1 MRKLLFPISIIY
13 AIITGIRNFF
23 YDMGI
28 ISAVKFSIP
37 VISVGNIT
45 TGGSGKT
52 PMTMFLANE
61 AKTRGY
67 KPGIVSRGYGRKST
81 RLRIVHDGYKLKT
94 TVEKAGDEPY
104 LMANLLGD
112 VPIVV
117 DSNRVN
123 GAELL
128 INKYNVDMIIL
139 DDAFQHRKI
148 FRHVNIMLLNS
159 TEKKPSYH
167 HLPMGNLRESL
178 SNLNRADYI
187 FVTKGSKKSLPQ
199 SVADF
204 TANSVEVN
212 SAFELKKYSENRY
225 ENTSPPKS
233 PVFAFCGIAHS
244 EHFFQSVKAN
254 GITIQGKLSFRD
266 HVEYTDKQE
275 SQIKSEIPYGIKK
288 VITTEKDLV
297 KLSDKFLEEFEVYV
311 LAMKFELPKTTI
323 DKIFNYIL

>member
-52 PMTMFLANE
+52 PMTMLLANE

-81 RLRIVHDGYKLKT
+81 GLTIVHDGCKLKT

-104 LMANLLGD
+104 LMANLLGN

-148 FRHVNIMLLNS
+148 FRHVNIVLLNS
-159 TEKKPSYH
+159 TEKKQSYH
-167 HLPMGNLRESL
+167 HLPVGNLRESL

-187 FVTKGSKKSLPQ
+187 FVTKGSKKALPQ

-204 TANSVEVN
+204 AENTVEVN
-212 SAFELKKYSENRY
+212 STFQLKQYSEKGY
-225 ENTSPPKS
+225 ENTTIPTS

-244 EHFFQSVKAN
+244 EQFFQSVKAN

-266 HVEYTDKQE
+266 HVEYTDKLE
-275 SQIKSEIPYGIKK
+275 SQLKSEMPHGIKK

-297 KLSDKFLEEFEVYV
+297 KLSDKFFEEFEVYV
-311 LAMKFELPKTTI
+311 LAMKFELPTTTI
-323 DKIFNYIL
+323 DKIFNYIS